1 MNRMIDFVV
10 MPKERMKLLKKN
22 KKAVEK
28 LEKLS
33 ESKIKLNEEVSIE
46 CEDALKRLRIK
57 EVVKAFGRGF
67 DMEVALNLLDEEFRL
82 DLIEIK
88 DFTGDSRNRMIT
100 LKGRVIGTGG
110 KTKKLIENFAEVKIS
125 IYGKTIG
132 IIGKWDRV
140 MIARKAIEMILSGS
154 LHSTVYRFLEKQR
167 R

>member
-1 MNRMIDFVV
+1 MIDFVAI
-10 MPKERMKLLKKN
+10 PKERMKILRN
-22 KKAVEK
+22 EAKAVEK

-33 ESKIKLNEEVSIE
+33 DSKIELNEEVSIE
-46 CEDALKRLRIK
+46 CKDSLKRLRVK

-67 DMEVALNLLDEEFRL
+67 DLEAALNLLDEEYSL
-82 DLIEIK
+82 QLIEVK
-88 DFTGDSRNRMIT
+88 DFAGKSRNRMT
-100 LKGRVIGTGG
+100 VLKGRVIGTGG
-110 KTKKLIENFAEVKIS
+110 KTKKMIENFAEVKIS

-140 MIARKAIEMILSGS
+140 MTAKKAIEMILSGS